1 MDRTMIPNDPVML
14 LSFINM
20 KLRDDYDSL
29 DELCKSLDLDKD
41 EIKEKLGS
49 AGYIY
54 NKQINQFK

>member
-1 MDRTMIPNDPVML
+1 MDRTMIPNNPVML

-49 AGYIY
+49 VGYIY
-54 NKQINQFK
+54 NKQVNQFK

>member
-1 MDRTMIPNDPVML
+1 MDRTMIPNNPVML

-49 AGYIY
+49 VGYMY
-54 NKQINQFK
+54 NRAVNQFK